1 MEWIRRR
8 SRAFIAVTVFTGAVI
23 FLRLGSFED
32 RIVVGVLWL
41 SLVVL
46 PVERYVHDFAPLIAK
61 FESLRYILLSSIGPI
76 SAWASAPFR
85 GGGGPF
91 HLQLAGIWRGYPFP
105 FEEWWWSQGGLS
117 EITWH
122 REFHL
127 LGFIGDVLIPAA
139 VFLFILRW
147 LRRSRAA
154 VDGIR
159 TLLFVGFTTAFTWL
173 NIEPWLG
180 GLLLSIAGPPP
191 PPSPVGIFLK
201 RRSHARLSA
210 DLLERLYLRT
220 TVPVDRGKCRHWLER
235 MDGFVLG
242 EICRT
247 ACKFRSPDLGEIE
260 LNPDC
265 RKTCR
270 LRSAPPWDIHRL
282 DAGNSGGRLGL
293 TAQVL
298 QWFPDSLNSANRPAW
313 HQD

>member
-1 MEWIRRR
+1 MEWLRRR

-76 SAWASAPFR
+76 SAWASARFR

-173 NIEPWLG
+173 NIEPWVG

-191 PPSPVGIFLK
+191 PFRPSAYFSSGGLTLGFPLIFWNGFTSEPQFRWIVADVAIGLSGWVG
-201 RRSHARLSA
+201 
-210 DLLERLYLRT
+210 LYLAKDT
-220 TVPVDRGKCRHWLER
+220 LVSQ
-235 MDGFVLG
+235 
-242 EICRT
+242 
-247 ACKFRSPDLGEIE
+247 SP
-260 LNPDC
+260 
-265 RKTCR
+265 
-270 LRSAPPWDIHRL
+270 
-282 DAGNSGGRLGL
+282 
-293 TAQVL
+293 Q
-298 QWFPDSLNSANRPAW
+298 
-313 HQD
+313 